1 MRVLTAAWVNTL
13 ILYFTLLNAEF
24 PVRFLSRIFLAILY
38 SFPIKPTETDNDKY
52 AFRCFLLRLGF
63 IGKRTP
69 DFETLIRL
77 SDLFDVRTDYI
88 LGKSNDSS
96 SAKLSD
102 DDIEQLGRWELESV
116 YTDLMKLY
124 LSLDSFGQKDVEN
137 LIKSEAQLCKEQNT
151 LQDVSNMAV
160 QITIKK

>member
-1 MRVLTAAWVNTL
+1 MFDERLKSLRKKCGYTQVSLAETL
-13 ILYFTLLNAEF
+13 GVSKGTVAMW
-24 PVRFLSRIFLAILY
+24 
-38 SFPIKPTETDNDKY
+38 ET
-52 AFRCFLLRLGF
+52 
-63 IGKRTP
+63 GKRTP

-137 LIKSEAQLCKEQNT
+137 LIKSEAQRCKEQNT

-160 QITIKK
+160 QITIKNSRIFLSAAR

>member
-1 MRVLTAAWVNTL
+1 MFDERLKSLRKKCGYTQVSLAETL
-13 ILYFTLLNAEF
+13 GVSKGTVAMW
-24 PVRFLSRIFLAILY
+24 
-38 SFPIKPTETDNDKY
+38 ET
-52 AFRCFLLRLGF
+52 
-63 IGKRTP
+63 GKRTP

-102 DDIEQLGRWELESV
+102 DDVEQLGRWELESV

-137 LIKSEAQLCKEQNT
+137 LIKSEAQRCKEQNT
-151 LQDVSNMAV
+151 LQDYYKK
-160 QITIKK
+160 IKKEGIDCFMSQYPHSLFYTSKC

>member
-1 MRVLTAAWVNTL
+1 MFDERLKSLRKKYGYTQFSLAETL
-13 ILYFTLLNAEF
+13 G
-24 PVRFLSRIFLAILY
+24 VS
-38 SFPIKPTETDNDKY
+38 KETV
-52 AFRCFLLRLGF
+52 AMWET
-63 IGKRTP
+63 GKRTP

-102 DDIEQLGRWELESV
+102 DDIEQLRRWEMEFI
-116 YTDLMKLY
+116 YTNLMNLY

-137 LIKSEAQLCKEQNT
+137 LIKSEAQRCKEQNT
-151 LQDVSNMAV
+151 LRNVSNMAV

>member
-1 MRVLTAAWVNTL
+1 MFDERLKSLRKKCGYTQVSLAETL
-13 ILYFTLLNAEF
+13 GVSKGTVAMW
-24 PVRFLSRIFLAILY
+24 
-38 SFPIKPTETDNDKY
+38 ET
-52 AFRCFLLRLGF
+52 
-63 IGKRTP
+63 GKRTP

-137 LIKSEAQLCKEQNT
+137 LIKSEAQRCKVQNT

>member
-1 MRVLTAAWVNTL
+1 MFDERLKSLRKKCGYTQVSLAETL
-13 ILYFTLLNAEF
+13 GVSKGTVAMW
-24 PVRFLSRIFLAILY
+24 
-38 SFPIKPTETDNDKY
+38 ET
-52 AFRCFLLRLGF
+52 
-63 IGKRTP
+63 GKRTP

-77 SDLFDVRTDYI
+77 PDFFDVRTDYI

-137 LIKSEAQLCKEQNT
+137 LIKSEAQRCKEQNT

>member
-1 MRVLTAAWVNTL
+1 MFDERLKSLRKKCGYTQVSLAETL
-13 ILYFTLLNAEF
+13 GVSKGTVAMW
-24 PVRFLSRIFLAILY
+24 
-38 SFPIKPTETDNDKY
+38 ET
-52 AFRCFLLRLGF
+52 
-63 IGKRTP
+63 GKRTP
-69 DFETLIRL
+69 DFEILIRL

-137 LIKSEAQLCKEQNT
+137 LIKSEAQRCKEQNT

-160 QITIKK
+160 QITIKNKE

>member
-1 MRVLTAAWVNTL
+1 MFDERLKSLRKKCGYTQVSLAETL
-13 ILYFTLLNAEF
+13 GVSKGTVAMW
-24 PVRFLSRIFLAILY
+24 
-38 SFPIKPTETDNDKY
+38 ET
-52 AFRCFLLRLGF
+52 
-63 IGKRTP
+63 GKRTP

-137 LIKSEAQLCKEQNT
+137 LIKSEAQRCKEQNT
-151 LQDVSNMAV
+151 LPDVSNMAV

>member
-1 MRVLTAAWVNTL
+1 MW
-13 ILYFTLLNAEF
+13 
-24 PVRFLSRIFLAILY
+24 
-38 SFPIKPTETDNDKY
+38 ET
-52 AFRCFLLRLGF
+52 
-63 IGKRTP
+63 GKRTP

-137 LIKSEAQLCKEQNT
+137 LIKSEAQRCKEQNT

-160 QITIKK
+160 QITIKNKE

>member
-1 MRVLTAAWVNTL
+1 MFDERLKSLRKKCGYTQVSLAETL
-13 ILYFTLLNAEF
+13 GVSKGTVAMW
-24 PVRFLSRIFLAILY
+24 
-38 SFPIKPTETDNDKY
+38 ET
-52 AFRCFLLRLGF
+52 
-63 IGKRTP
+63 GKRTP

-124 LSLDSFGQKDVEN
+124 LSLDSFGQKDVEK
-137 LIKSEAQLCKEQNT
+137 LIKSEAQRCKEQNT

>member
-1 MRVLTAAWVNTL
+1 MFDERLKSLRKKCGYTQVSLAETL
-13 ILYFTLLNAEF
+13 GVSKGTVAMW
-24 PVRFLSRIFLAILY
+24 
-38 SFPIKPTETDNDKY
+38 ET
-52 AFRCFLLRLGF
+52 
-63 IGKRTP
+63 GKRTP

-116 YTDLMKLY
+116 YTDLMKLH

-137 LIKSEAQLCKEQNT
+137 LIKSEAQRCKEQNT

-160 QITIKK
+160 QITIKNKE

>member
-1 MRVLTAAWVNTL
+1 MFDERL
-13 ILYFTLLNAEF
+13 
-24 PVRFLSRIFLAILY
+24 
-38 SFPIKPTETDNDKY
+38 K
-52 AFRCFLLRLGF
+52 LLRKKCGYTQVSLAETLGVSK
-63 IGKRTP
+63 GTVAMWETGNP

-137 LIKSEAQLCKEQNT
+137 LIKSEVQRCKEQNT

>member
-1 MRVLTAAWVNTL
+1 MFDERL
-13 ILYFTLLNAEF
+13 
-24 PVRFLSRIFLAILY
+24 R
-38 SFPIKPTETDNDKY
+38 
-52 AFRCFLLRLGF
+52 LLRKKHGYTQVSLAETIGVSKGTVAMWET
-63 IGKRTP
+63 GKRTP
-69 DFETLIRL
+69 DFETLIKL

-88 LGKSNDSS
+88 LGKSNDAS
-96 SAKLSD
+96 SARLSD

-137 LIKSEAQLCKEQNT
+137 LIKSEAQRCKEQDT
-151 LQDVSNMAV
+151 LQDVSNMNV

>member
-1 MRVLTAAWVNTL
+1 MFDERLKSLRKKYGYTQVSLAETL
-13 ILYFTLLNAEF
+13 GVSKGTVAMW
-24 PVRFLSRIFLAILY
+24 
-38 SFPIKPTETDNDKY
+38 ET
-52 AFRCFLLRLGF
+52 
-63 IGKRTP
+63 GKRTP

-102 DDIEQLGRWELESV
+102 DEIEQLGRWELESV

-137 LIKSEAQLCKEQNT
+137 LIKSEAQRCKEQNT

-160 QITIKK
+160 QISIKK

>member
-1 MRVLTAAWVNTL
+1 MFDERLKSLRKKCGYTQVSLAETL
-13 ILYFTLLNAEF
+13 GVSKGTVAMW
-24 PVRFLSRIFLAILY
+24 
-38 SFPIKPTETDNDKY
+38 ET
-52 AFRCFLLRLGF
+52 
-63 IGKRTP
+63 GKRTP

-102 DDIEQLGRWELESV
+102 DDIEQLGRWELESF

-137 LIKSEAQLCKEQNT
+137 LIKSEAQRCKEQNT

>member
-1 MRVLTAAWVNTL
+1 MFDERLKSLRKKCGYTQVSLAETL
-13 ILYFTLLNAEF
+13 GVSKGTVAMW
-24 PVRFLSRIFLAILY
+24 
-38 SFPIKPTETDNDKY
+38 ET
-52 AFRCFLLRLGF
+52 
-63 IGKRTP
+63 GKRTP

-116 YTDLMKLY
+116 YTDLKKKY
-124 LSLDSFGQKDVEN
+124 LSLGSFGQKDVEN
-137 LIKSEAQLCKEQNT
+137 LIKSEAQRCKEQNT

>member
-1 MRVLTAAWVNTL
+1 MFDERLKSLRKKCGYTQVSLAETL
-13 ILYFTLLNAEF
+13 GVSKGTVAMW
-24 PVRFLSRIFLAILY
+24 
-38 SFPIKPTETDNDKY
+38 ET
-52 AFRCFLLRLGF
+52 
-63 IGKRTP
+63 GKRTP

-137 LIKSEAQLCKEQNT
+137 LIKSEAQRCKEQNT

-160 QITIKK
+160 QITIKNEE

>member
-1 MRVLTAAWVNTL
+1 MFDERLKSLRKKCGYTQVSLAETL
-13 ILYFTLLNAEF
+13 GVSKGTVAMW
-24 PVRFLSRIFLAILY
+24 
-38 SFPIKPTETDNDKY
+38 ET
-52 AFRCFLLRLGF
+52 
-63 IGKRTP
+63 GKRTP

-96 SAKLSD
+96 STKLSD
-102 DDIEQLGRWELESV
+102 DDIEQPGRWKLESV

-137 LIKSEAQLCKEQNT
+137 LIKSETQRCKEQNT

>member
-1 MRVLTAAWVNTL
+1 MFDERLKSLRKKCGYTQVSLAETL
-13 ILYFTLLNAEF
+13 GVSKGTVAMWE
-24 PVRFLSRIFLAILY
+24 A
-38 SFPIKPTETDNDKY
+38 
-52 AFRCFLLRLGF
+52 
-63 IGKRTP
+63 GKRTP

-137 LIKSEAQLCKEQNT
+137 LIKSEAQRCKEQNT

>member
-1 MRVLTAAWVNTL
+1 MFDERLKSLRKKCGYTQVSLAETL
-13 ILYFTLLNAEF
+13 GVSKGTVAMW
-24 PVRFLSRIFLAILY
+24 
-38 SFPIKPTETDNDKY
+38 ET
-52 AFRCFLLRLGF
+52 
-63 IGKRTP
+63 GKRTP

-116 YTDLMKLY
+116 YTDLIKLY

-137 LIKSEAQLCKEQNT
+137 LIKSEVQRCKEQNT

>member
-1 MRVLTAAWVNTL
+1 MFDERLKSLRKKCGYTQVSLAETL
-13 ILYFTLLNAEF
+13 GVSKGTVAMW
-24 PVRFLSRIFLAILY
+24 
-38 SFPIKPTETDNDKY
+38 ET
-52 AFRCFLLRLGF
+52 
-63 IGKRTP
+63 GKRTP

-116 YTDLMKLY
+116 YTDIMELY

-137 LIKSEAQLCKEQNT
+137 LIKSEAQRCKEQNT

>member
-1 MRVLTAAWVNTL
+1 MFDERLKSLRKKCGYTQVSLAKTL
-13 ILYFTLLNAEF
+13 GVSKGTVAMW
-24 PVRFLSRIFLAILY
+24 
-38 SFPIKPTETDNDKY
+38 ET
-52 AFRCFLLRLGF
+52 
-63 IGKRTP
+63 GKRTP

-102 DDIEQLGRWELESV
+102 DDIEQLGHWELESV

-124 LSLDSFGQKDVEN
+124 LSLDSFGQKDIEN
-137 LIKSEAQLCKEQNT
+137 LIKSEAQRCKEQNT

>member
-1 MRVLTAAWVNTL
+1 MFDERLKSLRKKCGYTQVSLAETL
-13 ILYFTLLNAEF
+13 GVSKGTVAMW
-24 PVRFLSRIFLAILY
+24 
-38 SFPIKPTETDNDKY
+38 ET
-52 AFRCFLLRLGF
+52 
-63 IGKRTP
+63 GKRTP
-69 DFETLIRL
+69 DFEILIRL

-137 LIKSEAQLCKEQNT
+137 LIKSEAQRCKEQNT

>member
-1 MRVLTAAWVNTL
+1 MFDERL
-13 ILYFTLLNAEF
+13 
-24 PVRFLSRIFLAILY
+24 
-38 SFPIKPTETDNDKY
+38 K
-52 AFRCFLLRLGF
+52 LLRKKCGYTQVSLAETLGVSKGTVAMWET
-63 IGKRTP
+63 GKRTP

-102 DDIEQLGRWELESV
+102 DIEQLERWELESV

-124 LSLDSFGQKDVEN
+124 IFLDSFGQKDVEN
-137 LIKSEAQLCKEQNT
+137 LIKSEAQRCKEQNT

>member
-1 MRVLTAAWVNTL
+1 MFNERLKSLRKKCGYTQVSLAETL
-13 ILYFTLLNAEF
+13 GVSKGTVAMW
-24 PVRFLSRIFLAILY
+24 
-38 SFPIKPTETDNDKY
+38 ET
-52 AFRCFLLRLGF
+52 
-63 IGKRTP
+63 GKRTP
-69 DFETLIRL
+69 DFDTLIRL

-102 DDIEQLGRWELESV
+102 DDIEQLERWELESV

-137 LIKSEAQLCKEQNT
+137 LIKSEAQRCKEQNT

>member
-1 MRVLTAAWVNTL
+1 MFDERLKSLRKKCGYTQVSLAETL
-13 ILYFTLLNAEF
+13 GVSKGTVAMW
-24 PVRFLSRIFLAILY
+24 
-38 SFPIKPTETDNDKY
+38 ET
-52 AFRCFLLRLGF
+52 
-63 IGKRTP
+63 GKRTP

-137 LIKSEAQLCKEQNT
+137 LIKSEAQRCKEQNT
-151 LQDVSNMAV
+151 LQDVFNMAV

>member
-1 MRVLTAAWVNTL
+1 MFDERLKSLRKKCGYTQVSLAETL
-13 ILYFTLLNAEF
+13 GVSKGTVAMW
-24 PVRFLSRIFLAILY
+24 
-38 SFPIKPTETDNDKY
+38 ET
-52 AFRCFLLRLGF
+52 
-63 IGKRTP
+63 GKRTP

-96 SAKLSD
+96 STKLSD

-137 LIKSEAQLCKEQNT
+137 LIKSEAQRCKEQNT

>member
-1 MRVLTAAWVNTL
+1 MFDERLKSLRKKCGYTQVSLAETL
-13 ILYFTLLNAEF
+13 GVSKGTVAMW
-24 PVRFLSRIFLAILY
+24 
-38 SFPIKPTETDNDKY
+38 ET
-52 AFRCFLLRLGF
+52 
-63 IGKRTP
+63 GKRTP

-77 SDLFDVRTDYI
+77 SDLFDVCTDYI

-137 LIKSEAQLCKEQNT
+137 LIKSEAQRCKEQNT

-160 QITIKK
+160 LITIKK

>member
-1 MRVLTAAWVNTL
+1 MFDERLKSLRKKCGYTQVSLAETL
-13 ILYFTLLNAEF
+13 GVSKGTVAMW
-24 PVRFLSRIFLAILY
+24 
-38 SFPIKPTETDNDKY
+38 ET
-52 AFRCFLLRLGF
+52 
-63 IGKRTP
+63 GKRTP

-116 YTDLMKLY
+116 YTDLMKLH

-137 LIKSEAQLCKEQNT
+137 LIKSEVQRCKEQNT